1 MQERRETAAIRAWR
15 AHPLLRF
22 AVLGAALFALDR
34 WRTTTRGPAPS
45 GRDIV
50 LSRDFVA
57 GLRAGL
63 WRERGRE
70 PGAAEF
76 EARLAEH
83 VRDEALYRSALARGL
98 DRGDGIIRRRL
109 VQKET
114 YLLEAESEPG
124 APSEATL
131 RAWYDAHRDR
141 YRTASRLDLEQR
153 FFSADR
159 RGARAS
165 ADAAQALASGAVGDP
180 FLRGGRFA
188 DVTITELAGVFGEA
202 FAAAVEALP
211 VGPWSGPIES
221 ALGQHLARVTSR
233 REGSVAPF
241 EAAREAAAR
250 EWREAERARRVEAA
264 TRALVGGF
272 RVVRE

>member
-1 MQERRETAAIRAWR
+1 MQERRETAAIRVWR
-15 AHPLLRF
+15 AHPLVRF

-34 WRTTTRGPAPS
+34 WRTTTRTPAAS

-70 PGAAEF
+70 PGQAEF

-83 VRDEALYRSALARGL
+83 VRDEVLYRSALARGL

-114 YLLEAESEPG
+114 YLLEAEAEPG
-124 APSEATL
+124 PPSEAAL
-131 RAWYDAHRDR
+131 RSWYEAHRER
-141 YRTASRLDLEQR
+141 YRTSSRIDLEHR
-153 FFSADR
+153 FFSVDR

-165 ADAAQALASGAVGDP
+165 ADAARSLSSGAPGDP
-180 FLRGGRFA
+180 FLRGERFEA
-188 DVTITELAGVFGEA
+188 VTSAELAGVFGEA

-211 VGPWSGPIES
+211 VGPWSGPVAS
-221 ALGQHLARVTSR
+221 ALGQHLVRVGSR
-233 REGSVAPF
+233 REGAVAPF
-241 EAAREAAAR
+241 EEARESVAR
-250 EWREAERARRVEAA
+250 EWREAERTRRVEAA
-264 TRALVGGF
+264 TRALLGGY

>member
-1 MQERRETAAIRAWR
+1 VSERRETAAWR

-22 AVLGAALFALDR
+22 VVLGAALFALDR
-34 WRTTTRGPAPS
+34 WRHPPAPTAAP

-63 WRERGRE
+63 WRERGRA
-70 PGAAEF
+70 PSDAEF

-109 VQKET
+109 VQKAT
-114 YLLEAESEPG
+114 YLLEAEA
-124 APSEATL
+124 APAAPDEATL
-131 RAWYDAHRDR
+131 RAWVDAHRER
-141 YRTASRLDLEQR
+141 YRTERRVDFAQR

-159 RGARAS
+159 RGARAA
-165 ADAAQALASGAVGDP
+165 ADAAAALTSGAEGDP
-180 FLRGGRFA
+180 FLRGERFTDMA
-188 DVTITELAGVFGEA
+188 TTEVAGVFGEA
-202 FAAAVEALP
+202 FAAAVDALP
-211 VGPWSGPIES
+211 VGVWRGPVAS
-221 ALGQHLARVTSR
+221 ALGQHLVRVTAR
-233 REGSVAPF
+233 REGGDAPF
-241 EAAREAAAR
+241 AAVREAAAR
-250 EWREAERARRVEAA
+250 DWMTAERERRVEAA
-264 TRALVGGF
+264 TRALLRGY

>member
-1 MQERRETAAIRAWR
+1 
-15 AHPLLRF
+15 LLRF

-34 WRTTTRGPAPS
+34 WRSTTRAPVVS

-131 RAWYDAHRDR
+131 RAWYDAHRER

-165 ADAAQALASGAVGDP
+165 ADAAQALESGAPGDP

-188 DVTITELAGVFGEA
+188 DVTSAELAGVFGEA
-202 FAAAVEALP
+202 FAASVEALP
-211 VGPWSGPIES
+211 VGPWSGPIGS
-221 ALGQHLARVTSR
+221 ALGQHLVQVTAR

-241 EAAREAAAR
+241 EAAREAVAR

>member
-15 AHPLLRF
+15 EHPLLRF

-34 WRTTTRGPAPS
+34 WRTETRAPAAS

-70 PGAAEF
+70 PGEAEF

-83 VRDEALYRSALARGL
+83 VRDEVLYRSALARGL

-109 VQKET
+109 VQKQT
-114 YLLEAESEPG
+114 YLLEAEAEPG
-124 APSEATL
+124 APSEGAL
-131 RAWYDAHRDR
+131 RSWYEAHRER
-141 YRTASRLDLEQR
+141 YRTSARVDMEHR
-153 FFSADR
+153 FFSVDR

-165 ADAAQALASGAVGDP
+165 ADAAQALASGAPGDP
-180 FLRGGRFA
+180 FLRGERYEA
-188 DVTITELAGVFGEA
+188 VSASELAAVFGEP

-211 VGPWSGPIES
+211 VGRWSGPIAS
-221 ALGQHLARVTSR
+221 ALGQHLVRVTSR
-233 REGSVAPF
+233 REGAVAAFEQVRESV
-241 EAAREAAAR
+241 AR

-264 TRALVGGF
+264 TRALVGGY